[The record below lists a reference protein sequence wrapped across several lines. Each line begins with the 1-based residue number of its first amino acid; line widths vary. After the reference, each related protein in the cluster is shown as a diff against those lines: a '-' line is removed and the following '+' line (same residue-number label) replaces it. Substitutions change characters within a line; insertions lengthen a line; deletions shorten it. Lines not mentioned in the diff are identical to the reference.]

1 VERGEKREEVDDNAE
16 GREQAVSQS
25 CDVRSCLGGL
35 EVDLGHYFLGYVAL
49 GEAMKSGAVV
59 LVLGHQE
66 DIE

>member
-1 VERGEKREEVDDNAE
+1 V
-16 GREQAVSQS
+16 
-25 CDVRSCLGGL
+25 GL
-35 EVDLGHYFLGYVAL
+35 EVVLVHYFLGYVAL